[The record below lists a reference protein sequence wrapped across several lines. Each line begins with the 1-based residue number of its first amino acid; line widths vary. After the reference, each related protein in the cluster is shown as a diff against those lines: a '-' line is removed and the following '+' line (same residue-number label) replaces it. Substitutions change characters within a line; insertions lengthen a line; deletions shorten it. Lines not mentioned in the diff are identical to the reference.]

1 MDTFSYRDGELFAE
15 GVALSRIAE
24 RFGTPTYVYSRAHIE
39 AQYRAYADAL
49 AGMPHLVCFAV
60 KANSNLGV
68 LNVLARLGAGFD
80 IVSRG
85 ELERVL
91 AAGGDPAKVVF
102 SGVGKTRDDMR
113 RALEV
118 GVHCFNVESGE
129 ELERL
134 QRVAAELGVKAPVSL
149 RVNPDVDAQTHP
161 YISTGLKENK
171 FGIAID
177 EAEAVYAR
185 AAELDHLEV
194 IGVDCH
200 IGSQLTQLEPFL
212 DALERLLGLVDRLA
226 GKGIGI
232 RHLDLGGGLGVRYRD
247 EQPPLA
253 GDYIRAIRERLHGRD
268 LTLVFEPGRSIV
280 ANAGVL
286 LTRVEYL
293 KHTEH
298 KDFAIVDAAMND
310 LIRPALYQ
318 AWMDVQAVRPRD
330 AAPRRYDLVGPI
342 CETGDFLAKDRDLAL
357 AEGDLLAVRSAGAY
371 GFVMSSN
378 YNTRGRAAEVL
389 VSGTTSTLI
398 RRRETVGRG
407 RGIRVD
413 QFPRALEPE
422 PQRSQRRSELVRG
435 VGREGPLLIDHAG
448 QSIGHRVERSRESS
462 NLGRAGRVVRAGTEV
477 ARGEH
482 LRHALEQPQPARDRI
497 REHEPGESGEQG
509 RCQRNGPEYLQPCS
523 DGIGDDGQGIGQAHC
538 SRHILAGEHRHGDV
552 HQLLLERPGVTSTR
566 LDGAAQGRRNLR
578 S

>member
-1 MDTFSYRDGELFAE
+1 MDAFNYRDGELFAE
-15 GVALSRIAE
+15 GVALSAIAE

-49 AGMPHLVCFAV
+49 SGMPHMVCFAV

-91 AAGGDPAKVVF
+91 AAGGKAEKIVF
-102 SGVGKTRDDMR
+102 SGVGKTREDMR

-118 GVHCFNVESGE
+118 GVHCFNVESTD

-134 QRVAAELGVKAPVSL
+134 QEVAAELNVRAPISL
-149 RVNPDVDAQTHP
+149 RVNPDVDAGTHP

-171 FGIAID
+171 FGIAI
-177 EAEAVYAR
+177 A
-185 AAELDHLEV
+185 AAEDVYIRASQLPNLEV

-200 IGSQLTQLEPFL
+200 IGSQLTTLEPFI
-212 DALERLLGLVDRLA
+212 DALDRLLDLVDRL
-226 GKGIGI
+226 GDCGI
-232 RHLDLGGGLGVRYRD
+232 HLHHIDLGGGLGVRYRD
-247 EQPPLA
+247 EEPPLA
-253 GDYIRAIRERLHGRD
+253 ADYIKAVRERLAGRD
-268 LTLVFEPGRSIV
+268 LGLLFEPGRFIV

-318 AWMDVQAVRPRD
+318 AWMDVTAVRPRD
-330 AAPRRYDLVGPI
+330 SEARAYDIVGPI
-342 CETGDFLAKDRDLAL
+342 CETGDFLAKGRELAL
-357 AEGDLLAVRSAGAY
+357 AEGDLLAVHSAGAY

-389 VSGTTSTLI
+389 VDGSQAFEV
-398 RRRETVGRG
+398 RRRETV
-407 RGIRVD
+407 
-413 QFPRALEPE
+413 A
-422 PQRSQRRSELVRG
+422 ELF
-435 VGREGPLLIDHAG
+435 A
-448 QSIGHRVERSRESS
+448 
-462 NLGRAGRVVRAGTEV
+462 
-477 ARGEH
+477 
-482 LRHALEQPQPARDRI
+482 
-497 REHEPGESGEQG
+497 GESLL
-509 RCQRNGPEYLQPCS
+509 PE
-523 DGIGDDGQGIGQAHC
+523 
-538 SRHILAGEHRHGDV
+538 
-552 HQLLLERPGVTSTR
+552 
-566 LDGAAQGRRNLR
+566 
-578 S
+578 

>member
-1 MDTFSYRDGELFAE
+1 MEAFSYRDGQLFAE
-15 GVALSRIAE
+15 GVALPALAQ

-49 AGMPHLVCFAV
+49 DGVPHLVCFAV

-91 AAGGDPAKVVF
+91 AAGGQPDRIVF

-118 GVHCFNVESGE
+118 GVHCFNVESTD

-134 QRVAAELGVKAPVSL
+134 QQVAAELGKKAPVSL
-149 RVNPDVDAQTHP
+149 RVNPDVDAGTHP

-171 FGIAID
+171 FGIDID
-177 EAEAVYAR
+177 NAEAVYAR
-185 AAELDHLEV
+185 AAELPNLEV
-194 IGVDCH
+194 VGVDCH
-200 IGSQLTQLEPFL
+200 IGSQLTSLPPFL
-212 DALERLLGLVDRLA
+212 DALDRLLALTERLAAR
-226 GKGIGI
+226 GIQI

-253 GDYIRAIRERLHGRD
+253 GDYIQAVRQRIEGRG
-268 LTLVFEPGRSIV
+268 LALVFEPGRSIV

-293 KHTEH
+293 KHTAH

-318 AWMDVQAVRPRD
+318 AWMNVIAVQPHEGD
-330 AAPRRYDLVGPI
+330 TRRYDIVGPI
-342 CETGDFLAKDRDLAL
+342 CETGDFLAKDRELAL
-357 AEGDLLAVRSAGAY
+357 VEGDLLAVCSAGAY

-389 VSGTTSTLI
+389 VDGDQAFEV
-398 RRRETVGRG
+398 RRRESV
-407 RGIRVD
+407 
-413 QFPRALEPE
+413 Q
-422 PQRSQRRSELVRG
+422 ELY
-435 VGREGPLLIDHAG
+435 A
-448 QSIGHRVERSRESS
+448 
-462 NLGRAGRVVRAGTEV
+462 
-477 ARGEH
+477 
-482 LRHALEQPQPARDRI
+482 
-497 REHEPGESGEQG
+497 GES
-509 RCQRNGPEYLQPCS
+509 
-523 DGIGDDGQGIGQAHC
+523 
-538 SRHILAGEHRHGDV
+538 
-552 HQLLLERPGVTSTR
+552 LLPT
-566 LDGAAQGRRNLR
+566 
-578 S
+578 

>member
-1 MDTFSYRDGELFAE
+1 MEAFSYRDGQLFAE
-15 GVALSRIAE
+15 GVALPALAQ

-49 AGMPHLVCFAV
+49 EGMPHLVCFAV

-91 AAGGDPAKVVF
+91 AAGGEPGRIVF

-118 GVHCFNVESGE
+118 GVHCFNVESTD

-134 QRVAAELGVKAPVSL
+134 QQVAAELGMKAPVSL
-149 RVNPDVDAQTHP
+149 RVNPDVDAGTHP

-171 FGIAID
+171 FGIDID
-177 EAEAVYAR
+177 NAEAVYAR
-185 AAELDHLEV
+185 AAELPNLEV
-194 IGVDCH
+194 VGVDCH
-200 IGSQLTQLEPFL
+200 IGSQLTSLPPFL
-212 DALERLLGLVDRLA
+212 DALDRLLALIDRLA
-226 GKGIGI
+226 TRGIQI

-253 GDYIRAIRERLHGRD
+253 GDYIQAVRQRIEGRG
-268 LTLVFEPGRSIV
+268 LALVFEPGRSIV
-280 ANAGVL
+280 ANAGLL

-293 KHTEH
+293 KHTAH

-318 AWMDVQAVRPRD
+318 AWMNVIAVQPHEGD
-330 AAPRRYDLVGPI
+330 ARRYDIVGPI
-342 CETGDFLAKDRDLAL
+342 CETGDFLAKDRELAL
-357 AEGDLLAVRSAGAY
+357 AEGDLLAVCSAGAY

-389 VSGTTSTLI
+389 VDGDQAFEV
-398 RRRETVGRG
+398 RRRESV
-407 RGIRVD
+407 
-413 QFPRALEPE
+413 Q
-422 PQRSQRRSELVRG
+422 ELY
-435 VGREGPLLIDHAG
+435 A
-448 QSIGHRVERSRESS
+448 
-462 NLGRAGRVVRAGTEV
+462 
-477 ARGEH
+477 
-482 LRHALEQPQPARDRI
+482 
-497 REHEPGESGEQG
+497 GES
-509 RCQRNGPEYLQPCS
+509 
-523 DGIGDDGQGIGQAHC
+523 
-538 SRHILAGEHRHGDV
+538 
-552 HQLLLERPGVTSTR
+552 LLPT
-566 LDGAAQGRRNLR
+566 
-578 S
+578 

>member
-1 MDTFSYRDGELFAE
+1 MDAFNYRGGELFAE
-15 GVALSRIAE
+15 GVALSAIAE

-49 AGMPHLVCFAV
+49 SGMPHLVCFAV

-91 AAGGDPAKVVF
+91 AAGGQADKIVF

-118 GVHCFNVESGE
+118 GVHCFNVESTD

-134 QRVAAELGVKAPVSL
+134 QVVAAEMGKRAPVSL
-149 RVNPDVDAQTHP
+149 RVNPDVDAGTHP

-171 FGIAID
+171 FGIAIAD
-177 EAEAVYAR
+177 AEDVYIR
-185 AAELDHLEV
+185 AAQLPNLEV

-200 IGSQLTQLEPFL
+200 IGSQLTTLSPFV
-212 DALERLLGLVDRLA
+212 DALDRLLDLVDRLSDC
-226 GKGIGI
+226 GIQL

-247 EQPPLA
+247 EEPPFA
-253 GDYIRAIRERLHGRD
+253 GDYIKAVRERLEGRD
-268 LTLVFEPGRSIV
+268 LALMFEPGRFIV

-286 LTRVEYL
+286 LTRIEYL

-318 AWMDVQAVRPRD
+318 AWMDVKAVQPRD
-330 AAPRRYDLVGPI
+330 GTARTYDIVGPI
-342 CETGDFLAKDRDLAL
+342 CETGDFLAKERELAL
-357 AEGDLLAVRSAGAY
+357 AEGDLLTVHSAGAY

-378 YNTRGRAAEVL
+378 YNTRGRTAEVL
-389 VSGTTSTLI
+389 VDGDQAFEV
-398 RRRETVGRG
+398 RRRETVT
-407 RGIRVD
+407 
-413 QFPRALEPE
+413 
-422 PQRSQRRSELVRG
+422 ELY
-435 VGREGPLLIDHAG
+435 A
-448 QSIGHRVERSRESS
+448 
-462 NLGRAGRVVRAGTEV
+462 
-477 ARGEH
+477 
-482 LRHALEQPQPARDRI
+482 
-497 REHEPGESGEQG
+497 GESLL
-509 RCQRNGPEYLQPCS
+509 PE
-523 DGIGDDGQGIGQAHC
+523 
-538 SRHILAGEHRHGDV
+538 
-552 HQLLLERPGVTSTR
+552 
-566 LDGAAQGRRNLR
+566 
-578 S
+578 